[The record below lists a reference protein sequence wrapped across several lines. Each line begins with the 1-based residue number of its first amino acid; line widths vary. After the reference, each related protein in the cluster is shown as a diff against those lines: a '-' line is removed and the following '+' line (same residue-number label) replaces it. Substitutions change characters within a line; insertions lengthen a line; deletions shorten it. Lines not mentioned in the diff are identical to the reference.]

1 MKTLYELLNLDL
13 AQLYTKERKLAAINA
28 MDLTVSL
35 KKEVT
40 AAIEAMDIPVD
51 DDRYHW
57 VQVVGRQ
64 AGADLLTIGKVQPEN
79 MLAMAGL
86 CADDFKEAVKVATT
100 TARRL
105 NAQTVEAEKEL
116 NAETIP
122 NTMV

>member
-28 MDLTVSL
+28 MDLTVAL

-40 AAIEAMDIPVD
+40 ATIEAMDIPVD

>member
-40 AAIEAMDIPVD
+40 ATIEAMDIPVD